1 MVVARGT
8 ATATEPPTPGN
19 PDGGLRAETTGGPP
33 EEEEQGRQQFS
44 SASDPSSAPPRRRD
58 TKCTG
63 AGAAAAPSGASPGVT
78 SHFPLPE
85 MVLLLRAA
93 SAVPLFN
100 ELPLAHSELEF
111 ALGRTRGTSAF
122 SSFSP
127 VLARGLL
134 KLGDPAINAF
144 SCFCFFLRTMGMVDK
159 K

>member
-1 MVVARGT
+1 M
-8 ATATEPPTPGN
+8 
-19 PDGGLRAETTGGPP
+19 
-33 EEEEQGRQQFS
+33 
-44 SASDPSSAPPRRRD
+44 
-58 TKCTG
+58 
-63 AGAAAAPSGASPGVT
+63 T

-144 SCFCFFLRTMGMVDK
+144 SCFCFFLRTMGCMADK
-159 K
+159 KQVLERFIFPASPPKQFPQAKKSVVSTSQ